1 MRSATTFVVGISC
14 LVLLILAG
22 CNPNYQE
29 VLETYKQEVTAL
41 EASLV
46 KANEQIATL
55 STELKNTKKRLQETA
70 RHLDEERLR
79 ASQERIRLLTAHQ
92 ETVNA
97 YLQLIE
103 QASMDAAERF
113 GALGPMERR
122 QAARAFEAVSAGTAT
137 LEQECIAEQFA
148 PPQLREKI
156 KQARIERAEKECE
169 EIYGQGYT
177 GAGDPRSSSNLF
189 HRNLIKHEPSSE
201 FIIPPVKGPFKASFK
216 ELPSP

>member
-1 MRSATTFVVGISC
+1 MRTILISC
-14 LVLLILAG
+14 LLFFVVFAG
-22 CNPNYQE
+22 CSPN
-29 VLETYKQEVTAL
+29 YKQEVTAL
-41 EASLV
+41 EASLA
-46 KANEQIATL
+46 KANEQITTL
-55 STELKNTKKRLQETA
+55 STELEDIKKRLQEA
-70 RHLDEERLR
+70 AQKLDEERLY
-79 ASQERIRLLTAHQ
+79 ANQERIRLLTAHQ

-97 YLQLIE
+97 YLEEIE
-103 QASMDAAERF
+103 QAATTAAERF
-113 GALGPMERR
+113 GAMGPLERR
-122 QAARAFEAVSAGTAT
+122 QAARALEAVRAGRAT
-137 LEQECIAEQFA
+137 LEQERIAEPFA
-148 PPQLREKI
+148 SPQLREKI